1 MSVKSLL
8 RLNRRFAPVSHP
20 FNEEAA
26 GGKTY
31 GEWEFERGGAALSCY
46 APKFQPEDIL
56 FGKDVLD
63 VGCGE
68 GGKSLYFLSLGAKS
82 VTGIDIVPEY
92 EEKSCALAEKLG
104 LSDGFEYVCGD
115 ATNLPLG
122 NGCFDVVMMNDFF
135 EHVANPGK
143 AISEAMRVLRP
154 HGRLYINFP
163 PYYHPY
169 GAHLSD
175 AISIPWVHMLYGEKT
190 LISAY
195 EALTADKPD
204 RDRRLSLKIKS
215 GPDGEKHLGYINKM
229 TLRKASE
236 IISESGLK
244 PVYKHFIP
252 LRKWLYPAS
261 RLPLVREMLVKMAV
275 YVFEKE
281 ATVPSE
287 TENNTPSRNAALC
300 NSGDIHSR
308 NVSRLDV

>member
-20 FNEEAA
+20 FNEEAS

-46 APKFQPEDIL
+46 APKFSPEEIL
-56 FGKDVLD
+56 LGKDVLD

-82 VTGIDIVPEY
+82 VTGTDIVPEY
-92 EEKSCALAEKLG
+92 EEKARALAEKLG

-115 ATNLPLG
+115 ATNLPFAD
-122 NGCFDVVMMNDFF
+122 CSFDVVMMNDFF
-135 EHVANPGK
+135 EHVENPEK

-154 HGRLYINFP
+154 RGRLYINFP

-195 EALTADKPD
+195 EILTADKPD
-204 RDRRLSLKIKS
+204 RDRRLSLKIKR
-215 GPDGEKHLGYINKM
+215 GADGEKHLGYINKM
-229 TLRKASE
+229 TLKKASE
-236 IISESGLK
+236 IISESGQK
-244 PVYKHFIP
+244 PVYKRFIP

-261 RLPLVREMLVKMAV
+261 RLPLAREMLVKMAV

-287 TENNTPSRNAALC
+287 TNNNAPSRDAALC
-300 NSGDIHSR
+300 NSSDIHSR